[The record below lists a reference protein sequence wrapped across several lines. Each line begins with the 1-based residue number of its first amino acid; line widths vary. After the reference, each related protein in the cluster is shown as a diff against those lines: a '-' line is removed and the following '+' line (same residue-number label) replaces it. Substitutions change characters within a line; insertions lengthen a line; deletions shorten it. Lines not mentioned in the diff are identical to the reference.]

1 MKKQK
6 NYIWLDGELLKGEQV
21 SVAFLNHSLHYG
33 SAVFEGIRCYETANG
48 PSVFRLKEHIKR
60 LFYSAKVM
68 GMKIPYSQKRMIE
81 AVHETIVKNGL
92 TECYIRPIVYYGERM
107 GLSPDGLSVH
117 VAIAVWPWGKYLKN
131 KDIKVQIVD
140 TQRLHPSSG
149 VMDAKVS
156 GHYFNSILAGLEA
169 KKAKADEALLLDHK
183 GNIAEGPGENIFF
196 VKGNTLYTPRPVSI
210 LPGITRATI
219 IQLAKDI
226 GYKVVEKDIK
236 PKQIK
241 IYDEAF
247 FVGTAVEVH
256 PIAQINDVRF
266 TSIMP
271 DSVSHQ
277 FQSIYMDV
285 VHGKDRKYRSWL
297 SFK

>member
-140 TQRLHPSSG
+140 TQRLHPNSG